1 MDIIDIM
8 LARAMTPQGKT
19 EAYLAKANAAAAK
32 AEKAEQDAAAAIT
45 TVEAAADEIAAAKSE
60 ANDLITAAQEAL
72 ETAQEAQIS
81 MPEVYTTTG
90 QNTDGYMTQK
100 AVTDALTTK
109 ADASSL
115 NIYITTNEMNAALAE
130 KANTSDLAAK
140 ADKTYVDSAIA
151 AIPQGGG
158 SGGGGIS
165 NLGSDN
171 AGRIVIVGSDGNI
184 TPGTIS
190 EETLIESL
198 IRSGLYQARDAG
210 GLEINYQ
217 EKSYNRTQESTHYSM
232 GGDFNAYPMY
242 GGRMRCNVADN
253 GTITAFYGDSNYRDD
268 GSNGQVMIY
277 QPKFYYQRTPL
288 KIDTGESGQTIRAE
302 SILVS
307 ATEQFGFKLHPLFK
321 TTTGEVLDY
330 VLLSAYEGT
339 IVNDK
344 LSSIANVQ
352 PTTSIT
358 IETAEAAAKAR
369 GEGWHITNMQAVSAN
384 QMLEIVEFGSLNGQT
399 AIESGISNLS
409 YTSGVNCSALTGSTA
424 ALGNSTGAA
433 TETISNNNGQTITN
447 TTAGTRAISYR
458 GMENP
463 WGNVWQMIGGINIK
477 GDGYSQGGA
486 PYICTDFNYTP
497 GEISDNYEYV
507 GFNLPS
513 TYGWISAL
521 GYGNEE
527 YDWVF
532 LPIEC
537 GSTANSLLPV
547 GDSIW
552 SVTNVA
558 ENKIMAVGGT
568 YEYRDDNG
576 AFYYAADRNVAES
589 ARHNYGARLM
599 YIPTKNNIYTSNINQ
614 WSAKVGG

>member
-19 EAYLAKANAAAAK
+19 ETYLAKANAAAAK

-60 ANDLITAAQEAL
+60 ANDLLATAQETLA
-72 ETAQEAQIS
+72 TAQEAQIN

-100 AVTDALTTK
+100 AVTDALATK
-109 ADASSL
+109 ADSSSL
-115 NIYITTNEMNAALAE
+115 NIYITTNEMNTALA
-130 KANTSDLAAK
+130 SK
-140 ADKTYVDSAIA
+140 ADVSYVDQKIA
-151 AIPQGGG
+151 AIPAGGG
-158 SGGGGIS
+158 SSSGGIS

-184 TPGTIS
+184 IPGAIS
-190 EETLIESL
+190 EETLVESL

-217 EKSYNRTQESTHYSM
+217 EKSYSRTQESTHYSM

-242 GGRMRCNVADN
+242 GGRTRCNVADN

-277 QPKFYYQRTPL
+277 QPKFYYQRIPL
-288 KIDTGESGQTIRAE
+288 KIDTGERGQAIRAE

-307 ATEQFGFKLHPLFK
+307 ATEQSGFKLHPLFK
-321 TTTGEVLDY
+321 TTAGEVLDY
-330 VLLSAYEGT
+330 VLLSAYEGA
-339 IVNDK
+339 IIDDK
-344 LSSIANVQ
+344 LSSVANVQ

-358 IETAEAAAKAR
+358 VEAAEAAAKAR

-399 AIESGISNLS
+399 SIEAGVSNLPS
-409 YTSGVNCSALTGSTA
+409 TGSINCSAITGSTA
-424 ALGNSTGAA
+424 ALGNRTGAA

-463 WGNVWQMIGGINIK
+463 WGNVWQMIGGINVK
-477 GDGYSQGGA
+477 GDGYSHGGA

-497 GEISDNYEYV
+497 GEISDNYEYI

-513 TYGWISAL
+513 TYGWVSAL

-537 GSTANSLLPV
+537 SSTANSLLPV
-547 GDSIW
+547 GDNMW
-552 SVTNVA
+552 SVANVA

-568 YEYRDDNG
+568 YEYKDADG

-589 ARHNYGARLM
+589 ARHNYGARIM
-599 YIPTKNNIYTSNINQ
+599 YIPTKNSIYQANIIKWKALQ
-614 WSAKVGG
+614 GG